1 MFFLSLRV
9 WKMSSGVCGH
19 QSRPCKHKGSVCF
32 NSGYVDVRQECSW
45 WDVVRLFGSHRLKF
59 EIVVVEK
66 VAPLC
71 YSESYSSSFEI
82 CFSCVYFLPP

>member
-59 EIVVVEK
+59 EIVVVEM

-71 YSESYSSSFEI
+71 YLGVI
-82 CFSCVYFLPP
+82 FLQF